1 MSDTNEIG
9 AGDMASDSLDP
20 QIFRDGMSRV
30 VSAVHVVTT
39 GGGAGEAGI
48 TATSVCSVTDSP
60 PTVLVCIN
68 RHSRSNEM
76 FKANG
81 TFCIN
86 TLPADAK
93 ALADAFAGR
102 GDMAPAD
109 RFALARW
116 TRLVTGA
123 PVLEDAIA
131 AFDCRILDIR
141 EIGTHTVCYGT
152 VLAARNGPAGGAT
165 LLYADR
171 EYTGFRD

>member
-1 MSDTNEIG
+1 MSETNEID
-9 AGDMASDSLDP
+9 AGGTAPEILDP
-20 QIFRDGMSRV
+20 QLFRESMSRV

-39 GGGAGEAGI
+39 GGPAGEAGI

-60 PTVLVCIN
+60 PTVLICIN
-68 RHSRSNEM
+68 RHSRANEVL
-76 FKANG
+76 KANG
-81 TFCIN
+81 SFCLN
-86 TLPADAK
+86 TLPAGAK

-102 GDMAPAD
+102 GDMAPVD

-123 PVLEDAIA
+123 PVLEDAVA
-131 AFDCRILDIR
+131 AFDCRIADIR

-152 VLAARNGPAGGAT
+152 VLAARSGPAGAAT

-171 EYTGFRD
+171 EYADFRG